1 MPADEQPRSRIAR
14 AAAEQALA
22 RVVHH
27 YGARPAFVV
36 LGGLV
41 PALLCSRSGIEHA
54 GTTDVDVQVDLE
66 IAAGAV
72 NGARLE
78 GALLDAEFEPDATLV
93 WRWIA
98 DGPSTRV
105 VVKFELLADL
115 ADEPAEAIVTFDGAD
130 RLGAVNLRGSGFAA
144 RDVEIRTLKVQQ
156 QGKVQTVEVNV
167 TGAAGYLLAKIA
179 AARSR
184 RLPKDWYDVA
194 YVLIH
199 NDEGGPEAAAA
210 IVRARFGRELIGEV
224 RTGLDDLLANF
235 ATPDAQGPAA
245 YRDQMALDYPDLDG
259 ATAAADAVVAVE
271 SFHGALFGT

>member
-1 MPADEQPRSRIAR
+1 MSIDEPSRSRIAR
-14 AAAEQALA
+14 AAAERALI

-41 PALLCSRSGIEHA
+41 PALLCSGSGIEHA

-72 NGARLE
+72 HGARLE
-78 GALLDAEFEPDATLV
+78 RALVNAEFEPDAARV
-93 WRWIA
+93 WRWTA
-98 DGPSTRV
+98 DGPSPRV

-115 ADEPAEAIVTFDGAD
+115 ADEPAEALITFDGAD
-130 RLGAVNLRGSGFAA
+130 RLGAVNLRGTGFAA
-144 RDVEIRTLKVQQ
+144 RDIEVRTLSARQ
-156 QGKVQTVEVNV
+156 QGELQTAEVNV
-167 TGAAGYLLAKIA
+167 TGLAGYLLAKTA
-179 AARSR
+179 TARSR

-210 IVRARFGRELIGEV
+210 TVRARFGDELVGEV
-224 RTGLDDLLANF
+224 RTALDDLVANF
-235 ATPDAQGPAA
+235 ADPDAQGPSAC
-245 YRDQMALDYPDLDG
+245 RTQMTLDYPELDG
-259 ATAAADAVVAVE
+259 AMAAADAIVAVE
-271 SFHGALFGT
+271 SFHRALFGG